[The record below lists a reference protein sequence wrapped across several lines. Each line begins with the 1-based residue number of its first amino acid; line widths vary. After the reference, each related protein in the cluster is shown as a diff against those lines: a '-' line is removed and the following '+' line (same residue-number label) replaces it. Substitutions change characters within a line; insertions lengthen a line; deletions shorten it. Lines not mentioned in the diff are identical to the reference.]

1 MNKKMK
7 MFIICAVFAL
17 LSSCKNYAISKDL
30 ESLEQSEQE
39 LKSPKQ
45 IEQEI
50 KKEFNGLL
58 NILEKKDISNLDE
71 KDTKEIEK
79 TIKDLKDQ
87 IEKTDAKKTSL
98 KTYSE
103 YEKTVKEIR
112 EKLKDK
118 LKDKK
123 ELEDKLKELEDSLKK
138 KKEERKKALGE
149 AKKKFEGYKGQVGS
163 TSGVTQG
170 QQTGN
175 QGKVGQQAFKDVK
188 ELGLSV
194 SSSSKNGAD
203 TGDMSKGII
212 DDALKQINEE
222 LKNNGEEAVEEK
234 KIK

>member
-1 MNKKMK
+1 MNKK

-17 LSSCKNYAISKDL
+17 IISCKNYAISKNS
-30 ESLEQSEQE
+30 ESSEQSEQE

-58 NILEKKDISNLDE
+58 NILETKDISNLDE

-79 TIKDLKDQ
+79 QIQELKDK
-87 IEKTDAKKTSL
+87 IDKSDSKKTSL
-98 KTYSE
+98 KTYLE
-103 YEKTVKEIR
+103 YEEKIKKIK
-112 EKLKDK
+112 EKLKGK
-118 LKDKK
+118 GNF
-123 ELEDKLKELEDSLKK
+123 EDKLKGLEDSLKK
-138 KKEERKKALGE
+138 KREERKQALEE

-163 TSGVTQG
+163 ASGVTQG

-194 SSSSKNGAD
+194 SYSSSAD
-203 TGDMSKGII
+203 TNTGNMSNEII
-212 DDALKQINEE
+212 ENAIKQIDEE
-222 LKNNGEEAVEEK
+222 LKNIGEGTQISENK
-234 KIK
+234 K

>member
-1 MNKKMK
+1 MNKI

-17 LSSCKNYAISKDL
+17 IISCKNYAISKDS
-30 ESLEQSEQE
+30 ETSEQS
-39 LKSPKQ
+39 LGIPKQ

-58 NILEKKDISNLDE
+58 NILETKDLSQLDE

-79 TIKDLKDQ
+79 TIQDLKDQ

-103 YEKTVKEIR
+103 YEKKVQEIR

-118 LKDKK
+118 LKDK
-123 ELEDKLKELEDSLKK
+123 KELEDSLKK

-163 TSGVTQG
+163 ASGVTQG

-194 SSSSKNGAD
+194 SYSSSAGTN
-203 TGDMSKGII
+203 TGNMSNEII
-212 DDALKQINEE
+212 ENAIKQIDEE
-222 LKNNGEEAVEEK
+222 LKNIGEEAKTTEK
-234 KIK
+234 KK